1 MTQAKV
7 KFPTFESYLSWSNDP
22 GNFMQGR
29 FELIDGELFEVPPEA
44 EPNNWIARCLMFSLA
59 MSGEISPRLV
69 VTHSLELQ
77 VPVLRAKDS
86 ANRYPDL
93 VVLQPEH
100 LLLTQKR
107 LTITLE
113 MLPPQMVVEVMSP
126 GKQNRERD
134 LIFKRDQYAA
144 RGIPEYWLINPEH
157 QSVTVL
163 KLQDDAYV
171 EVGSFQGLDTLISP
185 AFPTLR
191 LTAKQIFQDKL
202 EN

>member
-7 KFPTFESYLSWSNDP
+7 KFPTFESYLSWSNSLE
-22 GNFMQGR
+22 NSAQER
-29 FELIDGELFEVPPEA
+29 FELIDGELFEVPPEG
-44 EPNNWIARCLMFSLA
+44 ELNNWIARCLLFSLA

-69 VTHSLELQ
+69 VTHSVELQ
-77 VPVLRAKDS
+77 VPVLRAQDS

-100 LLLTQKR
+100 LAATQKR

-113 MLPPQMVVEVMSP
+113 MPPPQMVAEVMSP

-144 RGIPEYWLINPEH
+144 RGIPEYWLINPDN
-157 QSVTVL
+157 QSVIVL
-163 KLQDDAYV
+163 KLQGDAYR
-171 EVGSFQGLDTLISP
+171 EVGSFQGSDIIVSP
-185 AFPTLR
+185 AFPTLQ
-191 LTAKQIFQDKL
+191 LTTALVFQ
-202 EN
+202 E

>member
-7 KFPTFESYLSWSNDP
+7 KFPTFEAYLSWSDAP

-44 EPNNWIARCLMFSLA
+44 EPNNWIARCLMFSLM
-59 MSGEISPRLV
+59 MSGEISHRLV

-100 LLLTQKR
+100 LSLTQKR

-113 MLPPQMVVEVMSP
+113 MPPPQMVAEVMSP

-144 RGIPEYWLINPEH
+144 RGVPEYWLISPES

-171 EVGSFQGLDTLISP
+171 EVGSFQGRDTLVSP

-191 LTAKQIFQDKL
+191 LAVNQIFQDEL
-202 EN
+202 Q